1 MEEMAGNVILT
12 VFGVNASLWFNNVM
26 GNVGRIYQNAGKN
39 VVQKIFKVAKV
50 IFKTFAFFQ
59 TRPTVL
65 HCQALLR
72 VRL

>member
-1 MEEMAGNVILT
+1 MAGNVILK

-50 IFKTFAFFQ
+50 IFKTFAFSQISEFIQ
-59 TRPTVL
+59 FNVTTKYN
-65 HCQALLR
+65 
-72 VRL
+72 